1 MNDEPNAP
9 GLTLDE
15 VREIQKHL
23 ADIPAHMIPSEMQK
37 IEKMFERKKL
47 DEMKNKNTILK
58 SKLDQMEP

>member
-15 VREIQKHL
+15 VAEIQKHL

-58 SKLDQMEP
+58 SKLD